1 MEVTGVVQLARESD
15 CGGAVDEDAAGWR
28 SSEDQ
33 LASLSDN
40 TPLQLALGSL
50 VRVAFALRSGV
61 AVRHSPW
68 IRKQPPSS
76 SSRSSKR
83 ERSRKTA
90 EKMHNAKGRT

>member
-1 MEVTGVVQLARESD
+1 VTGVVQLARESD

-28 SSEDQ
+28 SEDQ

-61 AVRHSPW
+61 AVRHSP
-68 IRKQPPSS
+68 
-76 SSRSSKR
+76 
-83 ERSRKTA
+83 
-90 EKMHNAKGRT
+90 